1 MHSLRGKRGLIGG
14 LMFAL
19 AAAVALPSV
28 AHAGPDPEAQ
38 RSNTGR
44 YRLFAGNLGAITINR
59 IYYGLNSRGEV
70 GVDSLNS
77 STIGG
82 GFWPKGT
89 GNQYMFNSGLQVA
102 GIIQGAK
109 PNNPWAGDT
118 TGGMFFD
125 ASGLRQHGTSV
136 TELYNA
142 TNPTDVANWPQAA
155 YVPQGD
161 LSEELFDP
169 LLRGRV
175 TASQGDVWWI
185 SSEADP
191 GLNAARPHPLG
202 IIAEYRVMGWNFP
215 SGNEDLVYLVITLYN
230 ITTLDQSAYAQY
242 RPGLRE
248 ILIEQAQQFHA
259 LNNST
264 FTVDLPDEGYTI
276 DPFYV
281 AFAADPDVT
290 NSAGVNFSSVNL
302 PFAMGY
308 AYHADFPR
316 AAGWTFSPNI
326 FGPPFFPGSGFVGM
340 KYLKSAT
347 GPGKINLFSNTTNGG
362 AFSDPNSAVRL
373 FKYMSGDVTPADG
386 VSCNQGDVQVTRIC
400 YIQDASPADI
410 RLMESSTAVTLEAGQ
425 SASIVVSYIH
435 AAPVQLPGYVGGTRV
450 LPGDPVRLS
459 NATLLQQGAN
469 RIDSMMGFAG
479 YEDDNADDIVQQ
491 NETRAVPGS
500 LLGKALTAQTIFDNK
515 FLLPFAPEAPDFFL
529 IPGNGQVT
537 VVWRPSG
544 SEAEGDPYFQVA
556 SQASAVPPG
565 GGAPVPNA
573 LYDAN
578 YRNFDVEGYRIYRG
592 RSDTPT
598 GLSLI
603 AQYDY
608 AGTTFSD
615 YTGQVAD
622 PARGS
627 KCAPEL
633 GVTSSCAGVFDA
645 QTPGVQLTKKVE
657 YDLSGNLVQVRKGDR
672 TLLAS
677 GDVINLTADTA
688 VVGGGT
694 GFPGLDDT
702 GIPFA
707 FVDQAPRNGINY
719 FYAVT
724 AFDVNSIS
732 STGAGNTSL
741 ESARITKRVQ
751 PRTSAGNYANEATV
765 QTGVFGRNGLLTDN
779 VIPTLDPATGKF
791 SKGFPPS
798 DAVSLSLA
806 AFVKEVLTEPGEVSL
821 SVDSISVV
829 AYAGASTHDA
839 VYHYTISAQAGI
851 IHLDVPVHLSSTS
864 GTASAAG
871 AFDAI
876 TADPALTQKYG
887 APAGD
892 FGIGGSFSV
901 RYGGGYYYGVKSRGC
916 VNGVSGFTSFPLC
929 DANGPR
935 WFMGTDNGTM
945 MDNPN
950 AANTAAFRTG
960 TARTDFN
967 NVGGP
972 LDGVTTIFR
981 PMAYNDYSSS
991 FRDVEAVLSPFMSAA
1006 DYRVYWGEGGHVDS
1020 VIDVTHDVPV
1030 PFRADKLDATWGIL
1044 NQSATQNGATYYD
1057 QRSELT
1063 VTDLGCFDPI
1073 KALNPAGIR
1082 CTGNS
1087 PLLSETAV
1095 PGPIAYGSASSTSI
1109 DRTAPTAAGQGF
1121 VFYLKGQPFMFE
1133 LAGGVPAA
1141 GTVWTMRDYIGVI
1154 SGGIQAAGDGG
1165 PMSFSTQNMPR
1176 SFSAIGASVKFA
1188 FDLTNAVGASTSE
1201 TLAKVH
1207 TVPDPYYVTSSFE
1220 ATTTSKIIKFVNL
1233 PEVATIRIYTASGV
1247 LVRVLQH
1254 ASTAFGGE
1262 TDWDVRNRNNQFV
1275 ASGVYFYHVTA
1286 ENGETTVG
1294 RMTIINYAQ

>member
-28 AHAGPDPEAQ
+28 AHAGPDPEAK
-38 RSNTGR
+38 RSDAGR

-109 PNNPWAGDT
+109 PANPWAGDT

-142 TNPTDVANWPQAA
+142 TNPVDVANWPQAA

-161 LSEELFDP
+161 ASEELFDP

-202 IIAEYRVMGWNFP
+202 VVAEYRVMGWNFP
-215 SGNEDLVYLVITLYN
+215 SGNEDLVYLIITFYN
-230 ITTLDQSAYAQY
+230 ITSLNQADYTQY

-248 ILIEQAQQFHA
+248 LLYEQAQQFHA
-259 LNNST
+259 LNNAT
-264 FTVDLPDEGYTI
+264 FTVDLPDAGYTI
-276 DPFYV
+276 DPFYA

-326 FGPPFFPGSGFVGM
+326 FGAPFFPGAGFVGI

-373 FKYMSGDVTPADG
+373 YKYMSGDVTPADG
-386 VSCNQGDVQVTRIC
+386 VACNQGDVQVTRIC
-400 YIQDASPADI
+400 FIQDATPADI
-410 RLMESSTAVTLEAGQ
+410 RLMESSTPFALEAGQ

-435 AAPVQLPGYVGGTRV
+435 AAPVQIPGYVGGTRV
-450 LPGDPVRLS
+450 LPGDPTRLS
-459 NATLLQQGAN
+459 DATLLQQGAN
-469 RIDSMMGFAG
+469 RIDSLMGFKG
-479 YEDDNADDIVQQ
+479 YADDNADDQVQQ
-491 NETRAVPGS
+491 GEMRTVPGS

-515 FLLPFAPEAPDFFL
+515 FLLPFAPAAPDFFL

-544 SEAEGDPYFQVA
+544 SETEGDPYFQVA
-556 SQASAVPPG
+556 SQASSVPPG

-598 GLSLI
+598 GLKLI

-608 AGTTFSD
+608 AGTSFSD
-615 YTGQVAD
+615 FTGQVAD

-633 GVTSSCAGVFDA
+633 GVTGSCAGVFSTPA
-645 QTPGVQLTKKVE
+645 PGVQLTKHVD
-657 YDLSGNLVQVRKGDR
+657 YPISGNLVQVRIGDR
-672 TLLAS
+672 TTLAS
-677 GDVINLTADTA
+677 GDVINLAADTA
-688 VVGGGT
+688 VVGQGT
-694 GFPGLDDT
+694 GFPALDDT

-707 FVDQAPRNGINY
+707 FVDPEPRNGLNY

-741 ESARITKRVQ
+741 ESARVTKRVQ
-751 PRTSAGNYANEATV
+751 PRTSAGNYANDATIT
-765 QTGVFGRNGLLTDN
+765 QGVFGRRGLLTDQ
-779 VIPTLDPATGKF
+779 VVPSLDPATGKF
-791 SKGFPPS
+791 SKAFPPTN
-798 DAVSLSLA
+798 AVSLSLA
-806 AFVKEVLTEPGEVSL
+806 AFVKEILTEPGEVAIT
-821 SVDSISVV
+821 VDSMTPTSF
-829 AYAGASTHDA
+829 AAASTYDA
-839 VYHYTISAQAGI
+839 TFYYTISAQAGNVSLAI
-851 IHLDVPVHLSSTS
+851 PMHLSSTS
-864 GTASAAG
+864 GTASTAG
-871 AFDAI
+871 AFDAL
-876 TADPALTQKYG
+876 TADPTLAARYG
-887 APAGD
+887 APAGA
-892 FGIGGSFSV
+892 FGIGGSYSID
-901 RYGGGYYYGVKSRGC
+901 YPSGYYQGVKSRGC
-916 VNGVSGFTSFPLC
+916 VNGVSGFTSFPIC

-935 WFMGTDNGTM
+935 WFMGTDNSTM

-972 LDGVTTIFR
+972 LDGVTTIYR
-981 PMAYNDYSSS
+981 PMAYNDYTSS
-991 FRDVEAVLSPFMSAA
+991 FRDVEAVLSAFQSAA
-1006 DYRVYWGEGGHVDS
+1006 DYRVYWGEGGHIDS
-1020 VIDVTHDVPV
+1020 VIDVTHDVVV
-1030 PFRADKLDATWGIL
+1030 PFRADKLSATWGIL
-1044 NQSATQNGATYYD
+1044 NQSATQNGAVYYD

-1063 VTDLGCFDPI
+1063 VTDIGCFEPI
-1073 KALNPAGIR
+1073 KSLNPGGIR
-1082 CTGNS
+1082 CTGAS
-1087 PLLSETAV
+1087 PQLSETAV
-1095 PGPIAYGSASSTSI
+1095 PGAIAYGSASSTAV

-1141 GTVWTMRDYIGVI
+1141 GTVWTMRDYTGAI
-1154 SGGIQAAGDGG
+1154 SGGVQAAGDGG
-1165 PMSFSTQNMPR
+1165 PQSYSAVGMPR
-1176 SFSAIGASVKFA
+1176 PFTAIGSSVKFA
-1188 FDLTNAVGASTSE
+1188 FELTNAVGPSTGA
-1201 TLAKVH
+1201 TLANVH
-1207 TVPDPYYVTSSFE
+1207 TVPDPYYVTSPFE

-1247 LVRVLQH
+1247 LVRMLQH

-1262 TDWDVRNRNNQFV
+1262 ETWDVRNRNNQFV